1 MLKKELLLEE
11 NKYIEQYHKSIFKL
25 MDKSDISN
33 YEYPLINL
41 VHQTIENELKYLI
54 AESNYNEQTYKDL
67 NIHNTHCLD
76 DLLLRDELKKYYE
89 GIEDFERIFGEFKE
103 KVHYFGNVLGKNT
116 FLNSRYAI
124 ETKINKRTYKKT
136 INYDEFYENWA
147 RYSELYRYMM
157 FLYVSYSYSNSIIYF
172 RNQKMSEEELNLL
185 QLTMVKKLGTELNKI
200 EQVLIYTWIDK
211 FVKRN
216 KYYDEKYVN

>member
-1 MLKKELLLEE
+1 MLKKDLLLEE

-25 MDKSDISN
+25 MDNSDISN

-41 VHQTIENELKYLI
+41 VHQTIENGLKYLI
-54 AESNYNEQTYKDL
+54 AESTYNEQTYKDL
-67 NIHNTHCLD
+67 DIHNTHCLD
-76 DLLLRDELKKYYE
+76 ELLSRDELKKYYE
-89 GIEDFERIFGEFKE
+89 GVEEFESIFDEFKE

-124 ETKINKRTYKKT
+124 ETKVNKKTYKKE
-136 INYDEFYENWA
+136 INYDEFYKNWS

-172 RNQKMSEEELNLL
+172 KKQKMSEEELNSL
-185 QLTMVKKLGTELNKI
+185 QFSMVKELEAEVSEI
-200 EQVLIYTWIDK
+200 EQVLIYLWIDK

>member
-1 MLKKELLLEE
+1 MLKKDLLLEE

-25 MDKSDISN
+25 MDNSDISN

-54 AESNYNEQTYKDL
+54 AESYYNEQTYKEL
-67 NIHNTHCLD
+67 NIHNTHNLD
-76 DLLLRDELKKYYE
+76 ELLDRNELKKYYE
-89 GIEDFERIFGEFKE
+89 GVVEFENIFKKFKE
-103 KVHYFGNVLGKNT
+103 KVLYFGNVLGKNT

-124 ETKINKRTYKKT
+124 EIKVNKKT
-136 INYDEFYENWA
+136 CKKQINYDEFYDNWS

-172 RNQKMSEEELNLL
+172 KKQGMSNEELNLL
-185 QLTMVKKLGTELNKI
+185 QFSMVKELENELNET